1 MSFKMKNILILP
13 TLFML
18 AAGLFAQDSPSTIS
32 ASEAIKPTLVRVHAE
47 DAHLPSILS
56 ILAKESG
63 YNIVTD
69 PSVNRQDKISIHMDD
84 VPIEQAINLVV
95 RAVGLSYEIVGNS
108 FLIAEP
114 KKLLE
119 EVGITSHVVDLK
131 YADAAEVK
139 MFLQDLTDQIQVDTS
154 GNKILVNASPKKIAE
169 IEEVIRKIDQ
179 PATQVMLEVRLIEVG
194 VDVEEDLGIDWSRLA
209 HYTNIFAENGVPP
222 AGITGAGSTVPG
234 LAQQQNE
241 AGTGVIED
249 YGSLPFEALP
259 ENMLYNRLNW
269 NNKDDQNLFPTQ
281 FSRQMTAF
289 DVTLDFLI
297 KNNKAEILADS
308 KLVTLNG
315 RKAYIEMVDVVP
327 YILSSGGVGGQVQ
340 VQKEEVGIK
349 LHVLPKVNI
358 DGDITVHV
366 MPEVSSIFEFIGPD
380 KNIPRTKKRTSST
393 TIRVKDGDTI
403 IIGGLISRDLKDTEY
418 KVPFLNKIPVLGK
431 KLFTS
436 SDIIEKKTDLI
447 IQITPSVITAGMVG
461 ITKTDAMIELENS
474 LIIPVEENEKDED
487 ALEEETPKTSEKGE
501 SDAK

>member
-1 MSFKMKNILILP
+1 MSFKMKNKIILP
-13 TLFML
+13 ILFLL
-18 AAGLFAQDSPSTIS
+18 ATGLLAQDSPSTIS

-179 PATQVMLEVRLIEVG
+179 PATQVMLEVRLIEIG

-209 HYTNIFAENGVPP
+209 HYTNIFAENGIPP
-222 AGITGAGSTVPG
+222 AGVTGAGSTVPG

-249 YGSLPFEALP
+249 YGALPFETLP
-259 ENMLYNRLNW
+259 ENMLFNRLN
-269 NNKDDQNLFPTQ
+269 DQNIFPSQ

-393 TIRVKDGDTI
+393 TIRVKDNETI

-418 KVPFLNKIPVLGK
+418 KVPYLNKIPLLGK

-447 IQITPSVITAGMVG
+447 IQITPSVIEAGMVG

-474 LIIPVEENEKDED
+474 IILPVEEKEENEDDD
-487 ALEEETPKTSEKGE
+487 AVKEETPKTSEKGE
-501 SDAK
+501 SDAN